1 MREAALARL
10 GDVRATEID
19 AAEWQGGELQDLATP
34 SLFGEARAL
43 MITDARSLTKDA
55 LGELGHYLE
64 SPDPDATLVICCQVA
79 ERGKVPAALQK
90 LVKPV
95 GTITQVAIARKELE
109 PWLAGR
115 ARSSGVD
122 LQVPGARALVE
133 TLGEEPGQLVAAL
146 QQLAGAYPGQK
157 ITPQIV
163 AQQFRGLG
171 EQKVWDLCD
180 RAFSKDLPGAIRS
193 LKSIEAGGD
202 DPLKTLGGIASRIR
216 DLIKVRALPD
226 RSLTGAGREGSRAPV
241 RLAGQALPAAGAELL
256 DGPAA
261 GPARAHHRRRSR
273 AEVRRNRRRHH
284 ARADRRDRGMGRE
297 GRLLG
302 ADGVGGLDQAAL
314 AAGGRLLVDDALA
327 GGLVQGAGCLGAE
340 AVRRRRRRRRWRART
355 FFVEVFSEVRTALFR
370 SFRIWFCLFRL
381 IWDLMFA
388 MSGESTSGSVA
399 SPGRPARCRPVPWR
413 S

>member
-1 MREAALARL
+1 MSPADTSVTLLWGEDDYLLREAALARL
-10 GDVRATEID
+10 GDVHATEID

-43 MITDARSLTKDA
+43 MIADARSLTKDA
-55 LGELGHYLE
+55 LGELGQYLE
-64 SPDPDATLVICCQVA
+64 APDPDATLVICCQVA

-95 GTITQVAIARKELE
+95 GTITQVVIARKELE

-115 ARSSGVD
+115 ATKLGVD
-122 LQVPGARALVE
+122 LQIPGARALVE

-226 RSLTGAGREGSRAPV
+226 RTSPAQVAKEAGLRFDW
-241 RLAGQALPAAGAELL
+241 QARRYQQQ
-256 DGPAA
+256 
-261 GPARAHHRRRSR
+261 ARNYSMA
-273 AEVRRNRRRHH
+273 
-284 ARADRRDRGMGRE
+284 
-297 GRLLG
+297 
-302 ADGVGGLDQAAL
+302 Q
-314 AAGGRLLVDDALA
+314 LLVLHERITDADLA
-327 GGLVQGAGCLGAE
+327 LKSGGTGDVIMP
-340 AVRRRRRRRRWRART
+340 V
-355 FFVEVFSEVRTALFR
+355 
-370 SFRIWFCLFRL
+370 L
-381 IWDLMFA
+381 IA
-388 MSGESTSGSVA
+388 A
-399 SPGRPARCRPVPWR
+399 IAA
-413 S
+413 